1 VKRIPKTG
9 FKREAELLYGAIES
23 MGRTNEDAAA
33 VVLLKLNQILNYIR
47 AQDWQHADMQ
57 ELLMRKTYGIEIKA
71 DFEDPA
77 REKMM
82 KKLIRQATRQV
93 LAKANL
99 LVDNGRPAQAACRT
113 ADWFEGGTLEELGG
127 IEDDEAE
134 A

>member
-1 VKRIPKTG
+1 MKRIPKTG

-113 ADWFEGGTLEELGG
+113 EDWFEGGTLEELGG

>member
-1 VKRIPKTG
+1 MKRSPKTG

-113 ADWFEGGTLEELGG
+113 EDWFEGGTLEELGG